1 MNATSSSKQSINTP
15 KSKVM
20 KVMEP
25 FITGPN
31 LAVTNITATSPN
43 IIACP
48 AIMFAK
54 SLTINEKGFV
64 NIPSISISWSIGIGH
79 LRKIGPSGQN
89 ISFQ

>member
-1 MNATSSSKQSINTP
+1 MNATNSSKQSINTP
-15 KSKVM
+15 KSNVM

-48 AIMFAK
+48 AIMLANN
-54 SLTINEKGFV
+54 LTISENGLDI
-64 NIPSISISWSIGIGH
+64 NPNSSIVCIIGSGH
-79 LRKIGPSGQN
+79 FKNNGTSGQS